1 VIKTFADNRTQEL
14 YITGK
19 ARRLPPEIL
28 SRAIRRLEQID
39 AASNLGDLAVPP
51 SNRLHGLEGDRK
63 GQYSVSINE
72 KWRVCFRFEDGDAF
86 DVEICDYH

>member
-1 VIKTFADNRTQEL
+1 MIKTFSDKRTHQL
-14 YITGK
+14 YLTGK

-28 SRAIRRLEQID
+28 SRALRKLEQID
-39 AASNLGDLAVPP
+39 AATYLGDLAVPP

-72 KWRVCFRFEDGDAF
+72 KWRICFRFEDGDAF
-86 DVEICDYH
+86 DVEVCDYH

>member
-1 VIKTFADNRTQEL
+1 VIKTFSDKRTYQL
-14 YITGK
+14 YLTGK

-28 SRAIRRLEQID
+28 SRALRKLEQID
-39 AASNLGDLAVPP
+39 AATYLGDLAVPP

-72 KWRVCFRFEDGDAF
+72 KWRICFRFEDGDAF
-86 DVEICDYH
+86 DVEVCDYH